1 MIKVV
6 IKVIVLRKSMGLNR
20 ENIITKRII
29 NKTNFK
35 RSMIIEKMNI
45 VQENLSMIGNI
56 KLIEMIEQI
65 DQINLLMIGKINNL
79 IVGKEAI
86 VAIVTIQ
93 VKNINTK
100 DKIKDMINPAINKSR
115 MSKIIKI
122 NKC

>member
-56 KLIEMIEQI
+56 KQIEKIEQI
-65 DQINLLMIGKINNL
+65 DQINLLMIGKINTL

-100 DKIKDMINPAINKSR
+100 DKIKDMINPAINKIR

>member
-1 MIKVV
+1 
-6 IKVIVLRKSMGLNR
+6 
-20 ENIITKRII
+20 
-29 NKTNFK
+29 
-35 RSMIIEKMNI
+35 
-45 VQENLSMIGNI
+45 
-56 KLIEMIEQI
+56 
-65 DQINLLMIGKINNL
+65 MIGKINTL

-100 DKIKDMINPAINKSR
+100 DKIKDMINPAINKIR